1 MKRKKIYNEIEELE
15 NELENCKSGDC
26 LYKLYSMT
34 TYCEPH
40 DYTCGSGIDE
50 NGDVYCDRLQ
60 RKLAVLL
67 SKNNQKNKKI

>member
-1 MKRKKIYNEIEELE
+1 MKRNEIYNEIEELE
-15 NELENCKSGDC
+15 NELENCKNGDC

-60 RKLAVLL
+60 RKLADLL
-67 SKNNQKNKKI
+67 SKNNQKNKIL

>member
-1 MKRKKIYNEIEELE
+1 
-15 NELENCKSGDC
+15 
-26 LYKLYSMT
+26 MT

-67 SKNNQKNKKI
+67 SKNNQKNKIL